1 MLRVMAG
8 EEALMVPGRS
18 WRLIGRSTAR
28 LLADAVAA
36 MRNAA
41 AAAIR
46 AGDQLLINAVIS

>member
-46 AGDQLLINAVIS
+46 AGDQLLIDAVIS

>member
-8 EEALMVPGRS
+8 EEALMVSRRS

-46 AGDQLLINAVIS
+46 AGDQLLIDAVIS